1 MKTTAIITTHGFSDL
16 DKALGLLPKSAAR
29 ATLRRV
35 LVKAGQPIADRAQS
49 LAPRDTGELSESI
62 KVSTKVKND
71 IGRAEYAAVMRAG
84 GTKAEAGAAMRAARS
99 ASPGQSFAVV
109 LVGPEDAKTKKDA
122 IKRIVQEFG
131 SVTQQPNPYMRPA
144 WDERKREALEIIKSE
159 LGAEIVKTARRIGKS
174 KSRSTQDKALAAQAI
189 SIVTRG

>member
-1 MKTTAIITTHGFSDL
+1 MKTTATVRTYGFTDL
-16 DKALGLLPKSAAR
+16 DKALGLLPKSTAR

-49 LAPRDTGELSESI
+49 LAPRDTGELADSI
-62 KVSTKVKND
+62 KISAKVKNN
-71 IGRAEYAAVMRAG
+71 IGRAEYYEVMRSG

-109 LVGPEDAKTKKDA
+109 YVGPENAKTKKDA

-131 SVTQQPNPYMRPA
+131 SVKQTPQPYMRPA
-144 WDERKREALEIIKSE
+144 WDERKREALEIIKRE
-159 LGAEIVKTARRIGKS
+159 LGSEIVKTAQRLGKS
-174 KSRSTQDKALAAQAI
+174 KTRSAEDKALAAQAI
-189 SIVTRG
+189 AMVTRG